1 MMGRSSMRSSVFVS
15 LILLA
20 FGVVAAAQGPTY
32 KLGRPATE
40 EELHQPDA
48 AISPDGDGLPPGSGS
63 PAQGAMTYSARGCG
77 RCHGPTLKEGPA
89 PNLVGPR
96 RAGASMGHEEGGNWA
111 GRGITNFP
119 FAPLI
124 FSVIR
129 QAMPLDRQGYL
140 TADEVYS
147 LTAYLLQRNGI
158 IQEDDVMDAKSLPRV
173 VMPSRDTYAP
183 PPFSEWK
190 AGMRRSH
197 AK

>member
-1 MMGRSSMRSSVFVS
+1 MRYS
-15 LILLA
+15 LLIALVLLA
-20 FGVVAAAQGPTY
+20 FGVVEAAQGPTY
-32 KLGRPATE
+32 KLGRPATQ

-48 AISPDGDGLPPGSGS
+48 AISPDGDGLPPGSGT
-63 PAQGAMTYSARGCG
+63 PAQGAMTYVARGCG

-96 RAGASMGHEEGGNWA
+96 RPSNSMGHEEGGNWP

-119 FAPLI
+119 FAPLV
-124 FSVIR
+124 FSIIR

-147 LTAYLLQRNGI
+147 LIAFLLNRNGI

-190 AGMRRSH
+190 PGMRRAH